1 MVGTVQFDAEVIQ
14 RIKDLL
20 LEDKG
25 SIVIE
30 RILQEEVKDPKS
42 PIYQMDIPGYGGIER
57 SIKPKLK
64 ERAFIKAHKSS
75 KKEGVTG
82 FTEKELKTL
91 EERGYPKKVKEQDY
105 LDMQEHIK
113 KNPNTTRA
121 DIAKKWGVADTYVY
135 TV

>member
-57 SIKPKLK
+57 SIKPKFQKNSANINSKDLASINSKGSRNSRFPK
-64 ERAFIKAHKSS
+64 ESS
-75 KKEGVTG
+75 KHK
-82 FTEKELKTL
+82 FK
-91 EERGYPKKVKEQDY
+91 RIEQ
-105 LDMQEHIK
+105 
-113 KNPNTTRA
+113 T
-121 DIAKKWGVADTYVY
+121 
-135 TV
+135 